1 VAEFPHHGGRKCSLV
16 ATRVRDL
23 PTFRGEAPRTST
35 GTSQTSETR
44 AECVW
49 ETAGEVS
56 EIHELEQEILEEA
69 QADDGAG
76 DPDGNPLALDPEVL
90 RTIRLLVVD
99 DEPSILES
107 CETVLSAEGYEVVL
121 ERRAEEALR
130 RVRAQEYD
138 IVLIDQNMPNV
149 HGLDILAEVRKRNPD
164 TLAIVMTGHATAESS
179 VRAMQA
185 GAWDYLPKPFTATQ
199 LLVLVGRAAY
209 TLLRTRKIST
219 PTERKGVLVERG
231 AAQILGVS
239 KSMREA
245 VAKALKVA
253 PTDASVFITGESG
266 TGKELFAQYIH
277 RESRR
282 SRRPFMAVNCAALPG
297 ELLES
302 EMFGHKRGA
311 FTGAIRDKAGLLEV
325 ADGGSFF
332 LDELAEMPMPLQAKL
347 LRVLQDGVLRR
358 VGSEKDDAV
367 VDVRFISA
375 TNREPEQALD
385 EGLLRHDLYYRL
397 RVVPIRLP
405 ALRER
410 PEDIPVLIKHFVTH
424 FWKRHQLEGEE
435 PPRLSRATLDRLV
448 SYDWP
453 GNVRELQNVI
463 ENLVVLSDPNE
474 EIPPDRLSMLGTSET
489 DGERRISGIPSFD
502 VAQPFHDAKQEL
514 VDRFEREYLSQLVAR
529 TEGNMSEAAR
539 QAGIDRTTLYRL
551 MDKHNLARE
560 AFAS

>member
-1 VAEFPHHGGRKCSLV
+1 MSDIR
-16 ATRVRDL
+16 
-23 PTFRGEAPRTST
+23 
-35 GTSQTSETR
+35 
-44 AECVW
+44 
-49 ETAGEVS
+49 
-56 EIHELEQEILEEA
+56 ELEDELLEEA
-69 QADDGAG
+69 GAAAVEPE
-76 DPDGNPLALDPEVL
+76 DNPLRLDPEVL
-90 RTIRLLVVD
+90 AEIRLLVVD
-99 DEPSILES
+99 DEASILES
-107 CETVLSAEGYEVVL
+107 CQSVLSGEGYDVEV

-130 RVRAQEYD
+130 RVRAQTFD

-149 HGLDILAEVRKRNPD
+149 HGLDILAEVRRNSPD
-164 TLAIVMTGHATAESS
+164 ALPIVMTGHATAESS

-199 LLVLVGRAAY
+199 LMVLVGRAAF

-231 AAQILGVS
+231 SQILGVS

-277 RESRR
+277 HESRR
-282 SRRPFMAVNCAALPG
+282 SRKPFMAVNCAALPG

-325 ADGGSFF
+325 ADGGTFF

-367 VDVRFISA
+367 VNVRFISA
-375 TNREPEQALD
+375 TNREPEQALE

-405 ALRER
+405 ALRDR
-410 PEDIPVLIKHFVTH
+410 PEDITVLIRHFVAH
-424 FWKRHQLEGEE
+424 FWQRHQLPGKE
-435 PPRLSRATLDRLV
+435 PPRLGRETLDRLV
-448 SYDWP
+448 AYEWP

-463 ENLVVLSDPNE
+463 ENLVVLSDPEE
-474 EIPPDRLSMLGTSET
+474 EIPPDRLTMLGSGEYAGET
-489 DGERRISGIPSFD
+489 RVAGLPAID
-502 VAQPFHDAKQEL
+502 VNLPFHDAKQEII
-514 VDRFEREYLSQLVAR
+514 DRFEREYLSQLVAR
-529 TEGNMSEAAR
+529 AEGNMSEAAR

>member
-1 VAEFPHHGGRKCSLV
+1 M
-16 ATRVRDL
+16 
-23 PTFRGEAPRTST
+23 
-35 GTSQTSETR
+35 SE
-44 AECVW
+44 
-49 ETAGEVS
+49 S
-56 EIHELEQEILEEA
+56 YELEQEILEEA
-69 QADDGAG
+69 QGADHAG
-76 DPDGNPLALDPEVL
+76 DPGGNPLALDPAIL
-90 RTIRLLVVD
+90 KTIDILVVD

-107 CETVLSAEGYEVVL
+107 CETVLAAEGYDVDV

-130 RVRAQEYD
+130 RVRSQEFD

-199 LLVLVGRAAY
+199 LLVLVGRAAF

-219 PTERKGVLVERG
+219 PTERQGVLVEKG
-231 AAQILGVS
+231 AQILGVS

-332 LDELAEMPMPLQAKL
+332 LDELAEMPMPLHSS
-347 LRVLQDGVLRR
+347 RPRTESR
-358 VGSEKDDAV
+358 SRPSRMGSC
-367 VDVRFISA
+367 
-375 TNREPEQALD
+375 
-385 EGLLRHDLYYRL
+385 
-397 RVVPIRLP
+397 
-405 ALRER
+405 
-410 PEDIPVLIKHFVTH
+410 VTTSTTGC
-424 FWKRHQLEGEE
+424 ES
-435 PPRLSRATLDRLV
+435 SR
-448 SYDWP
+448 
-453 GNVRELQNVI
+453 
-463 ENLVVLSDPNE
+463 
-474 EIPPDRLSMLGTSET
+474 
-489 DGERRISGIPSFD
+489 SGFR
-502 VAQPFHDAKQEL
+502 
-514 VDRFEREYLSQLVAR
+514 RFESAR
-529 TEGNMSEAAR
+529 
-539 QAGIDRTTLYRL
+539 RT
-551 MDKHNLARE
+551 
-560 AFAS
+560 FPF

>member
-1 VAEFPHHGGRKCSLV
+1 LPIPGVTPRALAREPI
-16 ATRVRDL
+16 DL
-23 PTFRGEAPRTST
+23 EGARPNGA
-35 GTSQTSETR
+35 
-44 AECVW
+44 W
-49 ETAGEVS
+49 ETAAEVS
-56 EIHELEQEILEEA
+56 ESYELEQEILEEA
-69 QADDGAG
+69 QGADHAG
-76 DPDGNPLALDPEVL
+76 DPEGNPLALDPAIL
-90 RTIRLLVVD
+90 KTIDILVVD

-107 CETVLSAEGYEVVL
+107 CETVLAAEGYDVEV

-130 RVRAQEYD
+130 RVRSQEFD

-199 LLVLVGRAAY
+199 LLVLVGRAAF

-219 PTERKGVLVERG
+219 PTERQGVLVEKG
-231 AAQILGVS
+231 AQILGVS

-347 LRVLQDGVLRR
+347 LRVLQYGVLRR

-367 VDVRFISA
+367 VNVRFISA
-375 TNREPEQALD
+375 TNREPEQALED
-385 EGLLRHDLYYRL
+385 GVLRHDLYYRL

-410 PEDIPVLIKHFVTH
+410 PEDIPVLIKHFVSH
-424 FWKRHQLEGEE
+424 FWKRHQLGGDE
-435 PPRLSRATLDRLV
+435 PPRLSRETLERLV
-448 SYDWP
+448 SYEWP

-474 EIPPDRLSMLGTSET
+474 EIPADRLSMLGGMET
-489 DGERRISGIPSFD
+489 GGEPGINGFASVD
-502 VAQPFHDAKQEL
+502 VGQPFHDAKQEL